1 MKGLNRRF
9 RRKLY
14 NNIKVDLKK
23 ILYNHV
29 DLNQMAQ
36 DMDQWRANENSTKYL
51 GGSIQGRGFL
61 DE

>member
-9 RRKLY
+9 GRKLD
-14 NNIKVDLKK
+14 NNIKVDLKN

-36 DMDQWRANENSTKYL
+36 DMGQLCANENSTKDL
-51 GGSIQGRGFL
+51 GGSIQGRSFL